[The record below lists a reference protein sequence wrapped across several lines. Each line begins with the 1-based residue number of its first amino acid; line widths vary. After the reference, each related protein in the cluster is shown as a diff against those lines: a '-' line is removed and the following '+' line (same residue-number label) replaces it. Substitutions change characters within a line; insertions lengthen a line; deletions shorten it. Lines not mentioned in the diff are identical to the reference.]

1 MPIPRSATLREA
13 MGAPFDSRSVTWTGP
28 FSGLYL
34 MALLRRLSTT
44 CSMRSGSTWATR
56 CSSGVSKESV
66 RWGAVR
72 WKRATTRLHRA
83 TRSVGSRASSS
94 RPACTRVASSSSSV
108 SLTNP
113 LQRFSLPVGETHL
126 ATELV
131 LEQGLREAAQ
141 HGNGMA
147 DFVRDQADEL
157 VFERFGLFER
167 CDILVDHDGCRL
179 RCFSGIRRLMR

>member
-72 WKRATTRLHRA
+72 WKRATTPLHR
-83 TRSVGSRASSS
+83 
-94 RPACTRVASSSSSV
+94 
-108 SLTNP
+108 
-113 LQRFSLPVGETHL
+113 